1 MNVVAIGTKSP
12 FSGWPWLSDR
22 SPKMKFFIFLSC
34 SWCSK
39 RSAKINFYVF
49 CHDHDVVNVV
59 SAGIKIY
66 VFCHHHVVVNVA
78 GVMT

>member
-1 MNVVAIGTKSP
+1 MNVVALGTKSP

-22 SPKMKFFIFLSC
+22 SPKMKFYIFLSW
-34 SWCSK
+34 SPCSK
-39 RSAKINFYVF
+39 RSAKINFCVF
-49 CHDHDVVNVV
+49 CDDHDVVKVV

-66 VFCHHHVVVNVA
+66 VFRHHHVVVNVA